1 MRVSTVH
8 MFQQGLDAIVDRQSK
23 LLKTQLQL
31 SSGKRVNNP
40 SDDPA
45 GAARILDLQQG
56 AAITRQYQA
65 NILAGQSRLEL
76 EDAVL
81 ASVTNSLQRARELA
95 VGGLNGTQS
104 IEDRTAMAKEI
115 RQITDEVMA
124 LANTKDANGDY
135 LFSGFQ
141 TQTAPFSTNGS
152 GTYTYSGDQGQR
164 FLQVGPTRQVSVGD
178 SGLAV
183 FMKIPDGAGTGFQDV
198 FTSLYNLATDLEANT
213 PNSRSLT
220 ELDNAIEN
228 ILGVRAQ
235 AGARLNAIDRER
247 EVNDSMLFE
256 LEQARSAVEDIDF
269 AEAASRLSRQS
280 LVLEAAQQSFIRV
293 QNLSLFNFL

>member
-256 LEQARSAVEDIDF
+256 LEKARSAVEDIDF

>member
-8 MFQQGLDAIVDRQSK
+8 MFQQGLDAIIDRQSK

>member
-1 MRVSTVH
+1 VRVSTVH

-124 LANTKDANGDY
+124 LANTKDGNGDY

-178 SGLAV
+178 SGLDV
-183 FMKIPDGAGTGFQDV
+183 FMKIPDGTGTGFQDV
-198 FTSLYNLATDLEANT
+198 FTSLYNLATGLEANA
-213 PNSRSLT
+213 PNTRSLT

>member
-1 MRVSTVH
+1 MRVSTAH
-8 MFQQGLDAIVDRQSK
+8 MFQQGLDAIIDRQSK
-23 LLKTQLQL
+23 LLKTQLEL
-31 SSGKRVNNP
+31 SSGKRVRSP

-45 GAARILDLQQG
+45 AAARILDLQQG
-56 AAITRQYQA
+56 VAITRQYQA
-65 NILAGQSRLEL
+65 NILAAQSRLEL

-81 ASVTNSLQRARELA
+81 GSVTNSLQRARELA

-104 IEDRTAMAKEI
+104 AEDRAAMAKEI
-115 RQITDEVMA
+115 HQITEEVMA

-135 LFSGFQ
+135 LFAGFQ
-141 TQTAPFSTNGS
+141 TQTVPFSTDGS
-152 GTYTYSGDQGQR
+152 GTYRYSGDQGQR
-164 FLQVGPTRQVSVGD
+164 HLQVGPTRQVPVGD
-178 SGLAV
+178 SGLDI
-183 FMKIPDGAGTGFQDV
+183 FMKIRDAAGTGFRDV
-198 FTSLYNLATDLEANT
+198 FTSLYELATDLEANM
-213 PNSRSLT
+213 PDSSSLT

-228 ILGVRAQ
+228 ILGIRAQ

-280 LVLEAAQQSFIRV
+280 LVLQAAQQSFVRV
-293 QNLSLFNFL
+293 QSLSLFNFL

>member
-1 MRVSTVH
+1 MRIST
-8 MFQQGLDAIVDRQSK
+8 MQIFSQGLDVLNDRQSK

-31 SSGKRVNNP
+31 SSGKRINNP

-65 NILAGQSRLEL
+65 NILAAQSRLGL

-81 ASVTNSLQRARELA
+81 ASVIDGLQRARELA
-95 VGGLNGTQS
+95 VAGLNGTQS
-104 IEDRTAMAKEI
+104 PEDRTAMAQEI

-124 LANTKDANGDY
+124 LANSKDANGDY
-135 LFSGFQ
+135 LFGGFQ
-141 TQTAPFSTNGS
+141 VQTAPFSTAGN

-164 FLQVGPTRQVSVGD
+164 FLQVGPTRQVPVGD
-178 SGLAV
+178 SGLDV
-183 FMKIPDGAGTGFQDV
+183 FMKIPDAAGTGFRDV
-198 FTSLYNLATDLEANT
+198 FSSLYNLATDLEADSPNT
-213 PNSRSLT
+213 GSLT
-220 ELDNAIEN
+220 ELDHAIDN
-228 ILGVRAQ
+228 ILGVQAK

-256 LEQARSAVEDIDF
+256 LEQTRSAVEDIDF
-269 AEAASRLSRQS
+269 AEAASRLTRQS

>member
-1 MRVSTVH
+1 MRVSTAH
-8 MFQQGLDAIVDRQSK
+8 MFQQGLDAIIDRQSK

-178 SGLAV
+178 SGLDV

-220 ELDNAIEN
+220 VLDNAIEN
-228 ILGVRAQ
+228 ILGVRAE

>member
-81 ASVTNSLQRARELA
+81 ASVTNGLQRARELA

-104 IEDRTAMAKEI
+104 IEDRTAMAREI

-124 LANTKDANGDY
+124 LANTKDANGDF

-178 SGLAV
+178 SGLEV

-198 FTSLYNLATDLEANT
+198 FTSLYNLATDLEANA

-220 ELDNAIEN
+220 ELDHAIEH
-228 ILGVRAQ
+228 ILGIQAQ

-256 LEQARSAVEDIDF
+256 LEKARSAVEDIDF

-280 LVLEAAQQSFIRV
+280 LVLEAAQQSFVRV

>member
-1 MRVSTVH
+1 
-8 MFQQGLDAIVDRQSK
+8 
-23 LLKTQLQL
+23 
-31 SSGKRVNNP
+31 
-40 SDDPA
+40 
-45 GAARILDLQQG
+45 
-56 AAITRQYQA
+56 
-65 NILAGQSRLEL
+65 
-76 EDAVL
+76 
-81 ASVTNSLQRARELA
+81 
-95 VGGLNGTQS
+95 
-104 IEDRTAMAKEI
+104 
-115 RQITDEVMA
+115 MA

-135 LFSGFQ
+135 LFAGFQ

-164 FLQVGPTRQVSVGD
+164 LLQVGPTRQVPVGD
-178 SGLAV
+178 SGLEI
-183 FMKIPDGAGTGFQDV
+183 FMKIADAAGTGFQDV
-198 FTSLYNLATDLEANT
+198 FTSLYNLAIDLEANA
-213 PNSRSLT
+213 PRGRSLT
-220 ELDNAIEN
+220 ELDNAVEN

-280 LVLEAAQQSFIRV
+280 LVLEAAQQSFVRV

>member
-1 MRVSTVH
+1 MRVSTTH
-8 MFQQGLDAIVDRQSK
+8 MFQQGLDAILDRQSK

-45 GAARILDLQQG
+45 GAARILGLQQG

-65 NILAGQSRLEL
+65 NILAAQSRLEL

-81 ASVTNSLQRARELA
+81 ASVTNSVQRARELA

-104 IEDRTAMAKEI
+104 REDRAAMAQEI
-115 RQITDEVMA
+115 RQIADEVMA
-124 LANTKDANGDY
+124 LANTKDANGDH

-141 TQTAPFSTNGS
+141 TQAPPFSTNGS

-164 FLQVGPTRQVSVGD
+164 LLQVGPTRQVPVGD
-178 SGLAV
+178 SGLDV
-183 FMKIPDGAGTGFQDV
+183 FMKIPDAAGTGSQDV
-198 FTSLYNLATDLEANT
+198 FTSLFNLATDLEANA
-213 PNSRSLT
+213 PNSGSLT

-256 LEQARSAVEDIDF
+256 LEKARSAVEDIDF
-269 AEAASRLSRQS
+269 AEAASRLGRQS